1 MRNVRKPPQS
11 SPGLGRLPA
20 CFLTLL
26 TVLAV
31 PCAAQNRLKAVT
43 AGALVK
49 EPNGLKIGSL
59 AAGGNYL
66 VGKTVGTHVEV
77 TVEGWLPSSAVL
89 PASRDGY
96 DLSVTIGGG
105 ESLRDKPNGTVIGRV
120 QEGTLLSKAGAEGK
134 WVKVKRTAFALKAT
148 FAPGDD
154 AKSAAAAA
162 PAKPVP
168 SSAPGKPAPVTTAST
183 APGTKS
189 KLVPDSTR
197 PGGDAP
203 ASDSVSGTALI
214 KGGTVVSATPDGK
227 PAFTAEA
234 ATDAEVVGRAR
245 DWVKIRVEGW
255 VRTSDVTAEVVSG
268 PRITGTMVREKPDR
282 FVGQS
287 VTWRLQFLAVQ
298 EADALRPEMPAGQQY
313 ILARGPLPEA
323 GFVYLMVTKE
333 QVGAF
338 RRLSPLDEVRV
349 EAVVRAGRTKY
360 LPTPVLE
367 LVKVETQ

>member
-43 AGALVK
+43 AAPLVK

-59 AAGGNYL
+59 AAGVSYH

-77 TVEGWLPSSAVL
+77 TLDGWLPSSAVVA
-89 PASRDGY
+89 ASRDGF
-96 DLSVTIGGG
+96 DLSVTVGGG
-105 ESLRDKPNGTVIGRV
+105 ESLRDKPNGAVIARV

-134 WVKVKRTAFALKAT
+134 WVKVKRTAFTMKTA
-148 FAPGDD
+148 F
-154 AKSAAAAA
+154 AA
-162 PAKPVP
+162 PDQTKPVP
-168 SSAPGKPAPVTTAST
+168 VAANPVPPPPSTKPAPATTGSAAS
-183 APGTKS
+183 GGKS
-189 KLVPDSTR
+189 KPVPDSTR
-197 PGGDAP
+197 PGNDAP
-203 ASDSVSGTALI
+203 VSDSVSGSALI
-214 KGGTVVSATPDGK
+214 RGGTVLSATPDGK
-227 PAFTAEA
+227 PAFTAES

-245 DWVKIRVEGW
+245 DWIKIRVEGW
-255 VRTSDVTAEVVSG
+255 VRTSDVTAEAVSG
-268 PRITGTMVREKPDR
+268 PRITGTMVREKPDK

-287 VTWRLQFLAVQ
+287 LIWRLQFLAVQ

-323 GFVYLMVTKE
+323 GFVYLMVTKD
-333 QVGAF
+333 QVGEF

-367 LVKVETQ
+367 LVKVVAQ